1 MDPASNY
8 GRNRLIATRPRAPP
22 THRKPC
28 ALDRTHKPR
37 HATNTR
43 CSLGRRHPPALRF
56 AFGKLTSLRLF
67 CLLPFRLGVCLVG
80 CRISDRNSTGVC
92 RVMRG
97 CHSEVR
103 VYANTADATPGTL
116 VSQAAAWE
124 SPTLDLTRRSGPE
137 LTHTT
142 DTFDSLVLVLLERE
156 TRILLFIL
164 IFTVGVCTPN
174 EGTAIGPHT

>member
-1 MDPASNY
+1 
-8 GRNRLIATRPRAPP
+8 
-22 THRKPC
+22 
-28 ALDRTHKPR
+28 
-37 HATNTR
+37 
-43 CSLGRRHPPALRF
+43 
-56 AFGKLTSLRLF
+56 
-67 CLLPFRLGVCLVG
+67 
-80 CRISDRNSTGVC
+80 
-92 RVMRG
+92 MRG